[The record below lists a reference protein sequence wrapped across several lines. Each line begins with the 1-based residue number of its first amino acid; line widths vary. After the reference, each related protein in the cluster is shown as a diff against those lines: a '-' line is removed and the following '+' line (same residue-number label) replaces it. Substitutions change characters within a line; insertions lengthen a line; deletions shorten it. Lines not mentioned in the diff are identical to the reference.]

1 MARER
6 RTKGG
11 RAGLLASSCIIR
23 NNGLIEVDDQTVIHK
38 VEGALFPNWSDTLQ
52 RRPFVLDGNEL
63 SLQGVDDDGRLT
75 NEMVWMQKGLDY

>member
-1 MARER
+1 MEANF
-6 RTKGG
+6 KG
-11 RAGLLASSCIIR
+11 CISYFGSYEL
-23 NNGLIEVDDQTVIHK
+23 NLEENLIVHH